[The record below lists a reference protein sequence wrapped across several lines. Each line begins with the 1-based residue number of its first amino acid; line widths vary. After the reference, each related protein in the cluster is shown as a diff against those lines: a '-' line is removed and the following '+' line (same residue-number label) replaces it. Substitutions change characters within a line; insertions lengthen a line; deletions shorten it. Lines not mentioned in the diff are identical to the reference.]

1 MKANLENRIKE
12 LEYALEA
19 LCNVC
24 LQVDG
29 FELYHVFEAQ
39 EVLEANEDTSLPNVK
54 ISEDTVAIATDEDG
68 RTFEFTAVPE
78 LTDEEWYSKNGSYK
92 LLNMNG
98 PEHWKNSLIIL
109 TLDQIKEHNKSIKGQ

>member
-39 EVLEANEDTSLPNVK
+39 EVLDANEVTESSNVK
-54 ISEDTVAIATDEDG
+54 ISTQ
-68 RTFEFTAVPE
+68 
-78 LTDEEWYSKNGSYK
+78 
-92 LLNMNG
+92 
-98 PEHWKNSLIIL
+98 
-109 TLDQIKEHNKSIKGQ
+109 QIN